1 MPTKQETW
9 VLSLGQENPLEKEMY
24 FPFQYSCLGNP
35 MDRGAQQVTVHE
47 VTKSLCSY
55 ISLKLGQNYFFYIL
69 LLFPHCFSYS
79 NSFAF
84 LYKMQNNFFYIST
97 KILSGILIGLTLN
110 LCINVRISASWQSKV
125 EMGWNR
131 GKGQMETNIIPE
143 EEEGAS
149 KTVSRKKK
157 KKDSMWAGS
166 RK

>member
-1 MPTKQETW
+1 M
-9 VLSLGQENPLEKEMY
+9 
-24 FPFQYSCLGNP
+24 
-35 MDRGAQQVTVHE
+35 
-47 VTKSLCSY
+47 
-55 ISLKLGQNYFFYIL
+55 
-69 LLFPHCFSYS
+69 
-79 NSFAF
+79 
-84 LYKMQNNFFYIST
+84 
-97 KILSGILIGLTLN
+97 
-110 LCINVRISASWQSKV
+110 RISASWQSKV

>member
-1 MPTKQETW
+1 M
-9 VLSLGQENPLEKEMY
+9 
-24 FPFQYSCLGNP
+24 
-35 MDRGAQQVTVHE
+35 
-47 VTKSLCSY
+47 
-55 ISLKLGQNYFFYIL
+55 
-69 LLFPHCFSYS
+69 
-79 NSFAF
+79 
-84 LYKMQNNFFYIST
+84 
-97 KILSGILIGLTLN
+97 IGLTLN

-131 GKGQMETNIIPE
+131 GKGQMETNIVPE